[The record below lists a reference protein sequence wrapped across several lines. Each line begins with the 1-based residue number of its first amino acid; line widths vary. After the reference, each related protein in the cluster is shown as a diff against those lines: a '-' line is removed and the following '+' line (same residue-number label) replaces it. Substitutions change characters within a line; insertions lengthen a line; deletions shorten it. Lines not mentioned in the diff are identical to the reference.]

1 MRAAVRGVHVFSQ
14 PLQPESIGVVTQQQH
29 QSYIDQQVLDS
40 LFNLASG
47 QPHGASSFDA
57 GSHHPWSGPDPAGAG
72 TSYPALDA
80 ETAGQMWEETTATSG
95 PMSSQMQAAWL
106 GDETS
111 YAESARA
118 LSDLQWP
125 LPGPVSKPAD
135 SIDWSSE
142 AIRQQQQYHEQQQPG
157 TQRGLPR
164 RRSRYRFIRSE
175 QRSAPIPIPV
185 FPSSSTSQETPGG
198 PLQRWKDS
206 PPQDEPATMTA
217 IFDALKTNRLPSN
230 ALNLPAGSD
239 RAHSR
244 ATSGTSADSGGSS
257 SSMQSASSAWSAASK
272 QSRGRRRAGG
282 FDFGPADSG
291 GPILGRAGKKRAGAG
306 LARDGRPY
314 KCTFCCDSF
323 KTKYDWA
330 RHEKSRHLNLESWV
344 CAPRGP
350 SVPSTTATGVEH
362 LCVYC
367 GEADPSEDHLESHN
381 HAACHERPAEARS
394 FGRKDHLVQHLR
406 VMHKLEA
413 LPPRVDEWR
422 ARAAEDVASRCGFCG
437 AALATWGRRTEHLA
451 AHFRKGATMAEWT
464 GEHGFAP
471 EVAERVAHALPPYL
485 IGSESLSVVPFSAT
499 KQGTRDHFAQISS
512 RTRTKAAQEAG
523 EGQGASPVAAPVQ
536 SPSILSSRAATSKAF
551 TDILER
557 HLKHFSD
564 EHAARGVRPTDE
576 MLRRESRRVI
586 YDSDDEWN
594 QTVADNSEWLAQF
607 RKRYG
612 LSDGRDGGTQK
623 D

>member
-1 MRAAVRGVHVFSQ
+1 MHTAVGGVHVFSQ
-14 PLQPESIGVVTQQQH
+14 QPQSQTIGVVTQHQ

-47 QPHGASSFDA
+47 QPHGANSFVA
-57 GSHHPWSGPDPAGAG
+57 GSHTPWSAPDPGAGAG

-80 ETAGQMWEETTATSG
+80 ETTGQMWEQTTASSG
-95 PMSSQMQAAWL
+95 PMNSEMPAAWL
-106 GDETS
+106 GNDT
-111 YAESARA
+111 YADSARA

-125 LPGPVSKPAD
+125 LPGTVSRPAD
-135 SIDWSSE
+135 GIDWSSE
-142 AIRQQQQYHEQQQPG
+142 AIRQQQYHEQQPG
-157 TQRGLPR
+157 AQRGLPR

-175 QRSAPIPIPV
+175 QRSAPIPIPL
-185 FPSSSTSQETPGG
+185 FPSSSSSQEPGVG

-206 PPQDEPATMTA
+206 PPQDEPAAITA
-217 IFDALKTNRLPSN
+217 IYDALKTNQLPSN

-239 RAHSR
+239 RAGSR

-257 SSMQSASSAWSAASK
+257 SSMQSASSAWSTASK
-272 QSRGRRRAGG
+272 QSRGRRRADGG
-282 FDFGPADSG
+282 G
-291 GPILGRAGKKRAGAG
+291 IRGRVGKKRAGVA
-306 LARDGRPY
+306 AAKDSRPY

-350 SVPSTTATGVEH
+350 SVPCTTTGIKQ
-362 LCVYC
+362 CVYC
-367 GEADPSEDHLESHN
+367 GEEDPSDHHLEGHN
-381 HAACHERPAEARS
+381 HTACHERPAEARS

-422 ARAAEDVASRCGFCG
+422 ARPAEEVASRCGFCG

-471 EVAERVAHALPPYL
+471 DVAERVAHALPPYL
-485 IGSESLSVVPFSAT
+485 IGSESMSVVPFSAT

-512 RTRTKAAQEAG
+512 RTRTKSAQTGEAA
-523 EGQGASPVAAPVQ
+523 GASPPATPVQ

-557 HLKHFSD
+557 HLKHFAD
-564 EHAARGVRPTDE
+564 EHGARGVRPTDD

-594 QTVADNSEWLAQF
+594 QTVADNSEWLSQF

-612 LSDGRDGGTQK
+612 LYEGGDGEEGGTQT